1 MELPGRCG
9 DWLDTD
15 TVTVQGFKLRLGTT
29 SKGWGFYSATSG
41 GLSHGHGHQRYV
53 TKPAA
58 CAALDTVP
66 TAVTSADTGAEIT
79 RTSNPD
85 QFDCANLPRDA
96 ARCASPM
103 RPRLKYACGRQ
114 GMRCIEICGR
124 GHERCGGL
132 VLGRRGLGLAD
143 SDLGGVGGR
152 TGMSV
157 RSWSWCLQE

>member
-1 MELPGRCG
+1 MMVIRSLADFDGAPCG
-9 DWLDTD
+9 VWLDTD

-96 ARCASPM
+96 ARCASPISAPAAEVRL
-103 RPRLKYACGRQ
+103 RPSRHEVCAN
-114 GMRCIEICGR
+114 RCAWAREVRWVGDVAN
-124 GHERCGGL
+124 L
-132 VLGRRGLGLAD
+132 VGTR
-143 SDLGGVGGR
+143 
-152 TGMSV
+152 
-157 RSWSWCLQE
+157 